1 MKEPTMPINPLPLL
15 TTLLLLG
22 VPAFFLV
29 TRQRRRFVRSVLV
42 GGAFVAVV
50 FLWVSVP
57 GWVLMVRAHFGSAPA
72 AYELARWTEKRAE
85 QLGTVLLWPE
95 EPDVLGGY
103 ARLERA
109 AALDYPP
116 AVYALGVRLKHGLHV
131 PDPSG
136 APTRAGRVY
145 EQPERGQEL
154 IDKALRMGF
163 QPTYTETGFYWREY
177 RK

>member
-1 MKEPTMPINPLPLL
+1 MPINPLPLL
-15 TTLLLLG
+15 TALLLLV
-22 VPAFFLV
+22 VPGFFLL
-29 TRQRRRFVRSVLV
+29 TGQGRRFGRSVLV

-50 FLWVSVP
+50 WLWVYVP
-57 GWVLMVRAHFGSAPA
+57 GWVLMVRAHFGNPAA

-95 EPDVLGGY
+95 EPDVLGGF

-116 AVYALGVRLKHGLHV
+116 AVYALGARLKYGMHV
-131 PDPSG
+131 PNPSG
-136 APTRAGRVY
+136 AGGDRYP
-145 EQPERGQEL
+145 QPEHGQEL
-154 IDKALRMGF
+154 IDKALRMGY
-163 QPTYTETGFYWREY
+163 QPTIPEELFYWCEY

>member
-1 MKEPTMPINPLPLL
+1 MPINPLPLL
-15 TTLLLLG
+15 TALLLLG
-22 VPAFFLV
+22 APAFFLLAG
-29 TRQRRRFVRSVLV
+29 QRRRFGRSVLI

-50 FLWVSVP
+50 WLWVYVP
-57 GWVLMVRAHFGSAPA
+57 GWVRMVRAQFGSAEA
-72 AYELARWTEKRAE
+72 MYELARWTEKRSG

-95 EPDVLGGY
+95 EPDVLGGF

-136 APTRAGRVY
+136 APTRDGSVY

-163 QPTYTETGFYWREY
+163 QPTHTETGFYWGVY